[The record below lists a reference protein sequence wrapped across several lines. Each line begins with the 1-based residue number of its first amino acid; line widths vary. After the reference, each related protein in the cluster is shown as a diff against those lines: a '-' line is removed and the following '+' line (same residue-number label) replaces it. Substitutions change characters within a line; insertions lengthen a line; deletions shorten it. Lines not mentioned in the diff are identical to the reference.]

1 MRGQAEKICGDKY
14 FWLLCAV
21 LFLFM
26 VTAAGALLGERA
38 VATDFSRKNLTP
50 CIPYLFG
57 TDWMGCDMLARTLK
71 GLSTSIFIGIRV
83 RCQCAYGTFAWDGG
97 GRAWR
102 KVCGHGSYM
111 AD

>member
-1 MRGQAEKICGDKY
+1 MRGA
-14 FWLLCAV
+14 
-21 LFLFM
+21 FLFM

-57 TDWMGCDMLARTLK
+57 TDWMGRDMLARTLK
-71 GLSTSIFIGIRV
+71 GLSTSIFIGILASV
-83 RCQCAYGTFAWDGG
+83 VSALMALLLGTGG
-97 GRAWR
+97 GRAW